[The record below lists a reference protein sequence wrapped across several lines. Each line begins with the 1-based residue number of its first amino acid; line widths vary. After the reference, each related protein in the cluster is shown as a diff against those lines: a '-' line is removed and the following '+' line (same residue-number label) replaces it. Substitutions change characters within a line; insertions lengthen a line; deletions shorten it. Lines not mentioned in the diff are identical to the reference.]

1 MVDPNGMKLL
11 FLPVSGPR
19 GMGEYARAVAIAL
32 AVKQRWP
39 NSEIRFAVSREAPYA
54 SGTPF
59 PTTLLPASP
68 TLCPREVKQLIDEY
82 RPSVV
87 LFDNGGR
94 TQTLREAARSG
105 ARVVFISSRLRPRR
119 KGFRLRWMRYLD
131 EHWIAYP
138 EFIAG
143 SLIGIEKLKL
153 RWLGRPAVRFLDTI
167 VPVTDP
173 LLVAQTL
180 ANYSLTKNDYVLV
193 VPGGGTAHRGAMNAP
208 DIVAAAANGIAE
220 SYPTLMVGVDTTSPP
235 NSRLQCAP
243 RLPMATLLELIR
255 NARLVVS
262 NGGDTLLQVIA
273 CQRPCVAIPIAQDQ
287 PHRVDACVRQ
297 GLAVRAELD
306 TADILRTALSLLAS
320 ETLQHNLRA
329 KMEESGINDGLK
341 TAVDA
346 IAELLGI
353 SEANGAD

>member
-39 NSEIRFAVSREAPYA
+39 GSDIRFAVSREAPYA

-59 PTTLLPASP
+59 PATLLPASP

-82 RPSVV
+82 RPSLV

-119 KGFRLRWMRYLD
+119 KGFRLRWMRYID

-143 SLIGIEKLKL
+143 SVSLLEKLKL

-167 VPVTDP
+167 VPATDP
-173 LLVAQTL
+173 LLAAQTL
-180 ANYSLTKNDYVLV
+180 ASYGLTKNDYVLV
-193 VPGGGTAHRGAMNAP
+193 VPGGGTAHRGATNAP
-208 DIVAAAANGIAE
+208 EIVAAAASGIAE

-273 CQRPCVAIPIAQDQ
+273 CQRPCIAIPIAQDQ

-306 TADILRTALSLLAS
+306 IADILRTALSLLAS
-320 ETLQHNLRA
+320 ETLQRTLQAR
-329 KMEESGINDGLK
+329 MQESGINDGLK
-341 TAVDA
+341 TAADA

-353 SEANGAD
+353 PGTKNAE

>member
-1 MVDPNGMKLL
+1 M
-11 FLPVSGPR
+11 
-19 GMGEYARAVAIAL
+19 
-32 AVKQRWP
+32 
-39 NSEIRFAVSREAPYA
+39 
-54 SGTPF
+54 
-59 PTTLLPASP
+59 
-68 TLCPREVKQLIDEY
+68 
-82 RPSVV
+82 
-87 LFDNGGR
+87 
-94 TQTLREAARSG
+94 RS
-105 ARVVFISSRLRPRR
+105 
-119 KGFRLRWMRYLD
+119 LD

-143 SLIGIEKLKL
+143 SLTGIEKLKL

-167 VPVTDP
+167 VPATDP
-173 LLVAQTL
+173 LLAEQTL
-180 ANYSLTKNDYVLV
+180 TSYGLTKNDYVLV
-193 VPGGGTAHRGAMNAP
+193 VPGGGTAHHGATNAP
-208 DIVAAAANGIAE
+208 EIVAAAASGIAE
-220 SYPTLMVGVDTTSPP
+220 SYPTLLVGVNAPAQA

-273 CQRPCVAIPIAQDQ
+273 CQRPCIAVPIAQDQ

-306 TADILRTALSLLAS
+306 TESILRTTVSLLAS
-320 ETLQHNLRA
+320 ETLQRTLQA
-329 KMEESGINDGLK
+329 KMQESGINDGLK

-353 SEANGAD
+353 SEANAAE